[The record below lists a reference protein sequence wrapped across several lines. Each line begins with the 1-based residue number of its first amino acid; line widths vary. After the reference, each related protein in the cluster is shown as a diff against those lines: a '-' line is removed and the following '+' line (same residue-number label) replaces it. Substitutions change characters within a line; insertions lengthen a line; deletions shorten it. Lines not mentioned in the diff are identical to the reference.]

1 MKDLI
6 HVNISPEDWDK
17 VNLAIKTIED
27 ILLPQLVNLGPEDK
41 QILPKMGDKTMAFVT
56 KGIMHMEQN
65 PDLVPKFTNVD
76 DIKIDLEAVKLLRAV
91 QAPLN
96 KISDMVNDSVMLSG
110 SEGLLGILSFYNN
123 LKGAAKS
130 NVPGADVIYND
141 LKARFT
147 YRKKPKSD
155 KSTDD

>member
-91 QAPLN
+91 QAPRN
-96 KISDMVNDSVMLSG
+96 KMSDMVNDSEMLSR
-110 SEGLLGILSFYNN
+110 S
-123 LKGAAKS
+123 
-130 NVPGADVIYND
+130 
-141 LKARFT
+141 
-147 YRKKPKSD
+147 
-155 KSTDD
+155 